1 MDKNFIEQIVR
12 QQREFEIQY
21 KPIADGIQATLK
33 QFEEQVDAPAIVA
46 LKEYLKQIENQFS
59 RPVAAITQG
68 LEKHFEYA
76 SRLAKQAQSAFEAI
90 AELPSSIRAELGVL
104 AARGWYLDPE
114 LPASAPA
121 KLRKAIETGDQEA
134 ADAALVLHFTSEL
147 PTIRS
152 HLITKY
158 PKRAHIFNR
167 AVDAH
172 EQGAYELSVPVLL
185 TQVDGICWD
194 MTSFLLFKAD
204 NKRPQVAKY
213 VDQFSA
219 NAYRHALLTPL
230 LKMHPISASE
240 KARPAGF
247 DGLNRHQV
255 LHGESVTY
263 NTEMN
268 SLKVVSLLKY
278 LSWVLHFADEDGDST

>member
-1 MDKNFIEQIVR
+1 MDSKFIEQITR
-12 QQREFEIQY
+12 YQREFEQQY
-21 KPIADGIQATLK
+21 KPIADAIQASLK
-33 QFEEQVDAPAIVA
+33 HVYTPDIVA
-46 LKEYLKQIENQFS
+46 TKAYFSQIEDQFS
-59 RPVAAITQG
+59 KPVAEIARG

-76 SRLAKQAQSAFEAI
+76 SRLAKEAQSVYDAM

-121 KLRKAIETGDQEA
+121 KLREAIEAGDHDA
-134 ADAALVLHFTSEL
+134 ADTALVRYFAEEL
-147 PTIRS
+147 PTIRN
-152 HLITKY
+152 HLTAKY

-167 AVDAH
+167 AFDAH
-172 EQGAYELSVPVLL
+172 VRGEYELSVPVLL
-185 TQVDGICWD
+185 AQVDGICWD
-194 MTSFLLFKAD
+194 VTSFLLFKAD
-204 NKRPQVAKY
+204 NKRPEIAKY
-213 VDQFSA
+213 ADHFA
-219 NAYRHALLTPL
+219 MNAYRHALLAPL
-230 LKMHPISASE
+230 LEMHPISASA
-240 KARPAGF
+240 KARPANF

-278 LSWVLHFADEDGDST
+278 LSWVLHFTDEDSSTNI